1 MEDSRLENQA
11 AWFNTQYFYDDS
23 GRVIARLNP
32 WHNEVIE
39 YDTQGQA
46 VRIGDR
52 TYCYD
57 HLGQITAEHGFF
69 EALYGTD
76 YNIEELNEK
85 SFCPHQTNDF
95 QYDKNSQ
102 LVEAFGKR
110 YSYDLY
116 GRCIRKGGT
125 SYLYLGFEEI
135 ASFEEGLCK
144 TLKIPGLGGPVAIE
158 IDGKPY
164 APIVDA
170 QEVVRKLIDPMN
182 NSIYAEN
189 HCDVFGNGLTEEI
202 PYAYR
207 GKRYDQETNLLY
219 FGKRYYNPA
228 SHQWLKPNPLGSI
241 DHDNLYQYVY
251 NNPIRYSDPIG
262 YSFWGYALGLGEILA
277 GGALMLRPGF
287 PRFRGAHRYNSF
299 CYPQSGFVLD
309 GGELKLSK
317 IGNIR
322 VQLHRPV

>member
-1 MEDSRLENQA
+1 M
-11 AWFNTQYFYDDS
+11 
-23 GRVIARLNP
+23 
-32 WHNEVIE
+32 
-39 YDTQGQA
+39 
-46 VRIGDR
+46 
-52 TYCYD
+52 
-57 HLGQITAEHGFF
+57 
-69 EALYGTD
+69 
-76 YNIEELNEK
+76 
-85 SFCPHQTNDF
+85 
-95 QYDKNSQ
+95 
-102 LVEAFGKR
+102 VEAFGKR

-322 VQLHRPV
+322 VQLHRPVEGKIKTCTLRKNTSGDWDVSLSCEVEVWPKAPKEEAIGIDVGLTHFATFSNGEKISNPRFFKKGEEKLA